1 MGKRKWSFKWL
12 GRSFLMAI
20 LYVLASNGAAA
31 YVLVL
36 APLSNGYSNCSWRD
50 NGDGTS
56 TVGVT
61 ISYKAALGNTGGS
74 NFNSRGVLIYTYD
87 KNGAAIGSVAAA
99 KSVLLNDEINGGTY
113 LGSGYTMYHGN
124 GAGGDWREPN
134 PLTANLKIVFD
145 NAYLKEWPA
154 ITVRA
159 GNFTSGNDVGEV
171 RGGAYVGPGTSQSC
185 SVVDPTMPPPPP
197 ISIKMT
203 APDWNLGDLPEGDGE
218 KTFSNTTDQ
227 LCFTYLGAA
236 VSGRQFIVT
245 ASNSNG
251 IAQNRYRLKH
261 VSDASQL
268 VPYTI
273 SLDAGKS
280 ILNLPNTGNVALSLD
295 SSGRTCF
302 VPTFKTSVDRLLKE
316 GDYSDVLTFTV
327 VTKS

>member
-12 GRSFLMAI
+12 GKSFLMVI

-31 YVLVL
+31 YSLEL

-56 TVGVT
+56 TVGVM
-61 ISYKAALGNTGGS
+61 ISYKEASGNTGS
-74 NFNSRGVLIYTYD
+74 SSFTSRGVLIYTYD
-87 KNGAAIGSVAAA
+87 KNGGVGPSAAAA
-99 KSVLLNDEINGGTY
+99 KFVMLNEEQNSNAY
-113 LGSGYTMYHGN
+113 VGSGYVMYHGATTN
-124 GAGGDWREPN
+124 GDWKKET

-145 NAYLKEWPA
+145 NAYLREWPA

-159 GNFTSGNDVGEV
+159 GNFTRGNDVGEV

-185 SVVDPTMPPPPP
+185 SVVDPKMPPPPP
-197 ISIKMT
+197 ISIEMT

-227 LCFTYLGAA
+227 LCFTYVGAA

-261 VSDASQL
+261 VNDASQL

-273 SLDAGKS
+273 SLDAGTS